1 MIHPRLDVRA
11 FRKVLG
17 ITLFLELFYLTGHY
31 AAGWPFPTPTVI
43 LHLFTV
49 SGLGVALGML
59 FAKVWPISPQTGIER
74 VLRTALLVIP
84 ALGLGIGIQVLLQ
97 GPQATQAIYL
107 IFAFAAW
114 FGSGHIMREHIEA

>member
-1 MIHPRLDVRA
+1 
-11 FRKVLG
+11 
-17 ITLFLELFYLTGHY
+17 
-31 AAGWPFPTPTVI
+31 
-43 LHLFTV
+43 
-49 SGLGVALGML
+49 
-59 FAKVWPISPQTGIER
+59 